1 MSLFGVDLH
10 MSWPLGLAT
19 YFTFWWVSLFAV
31 LPLGVKSIHE
41 DDAEVAEGV
50 EKAAP
55 VAPRMGR
62 KVVITSL
69 VAAVAFVLLL
79 VVLQFTET

>member
-1 MSLFGVDLH
+1 MHLFGVDLH
-10 MSWPLGLAT
+10 MSWPLALAT
-19 YFTFWWVSLFAV
+19 YFTFWWVALFAV
-31 LPLGVKSIHE
+31 LPLGVRSIHE
-41 DDAEVAEGV
+41 EEGEVAEGV

-69 VAAVAFVLLL
+69 VAAAAFVVLL